1 MKTTIKDARGYK
13 LQIGNIVA
21 FNHNYSYK
29 RCKMFIGT
37 ITAFEK
43 YVVVKIL
50 NGPKVNKLSSSLY
63 KLYGGK

>member
-1 MKTTIKDARGYK
+1 MSTTTKDARGYK
-13 LQIGNIVA
+13 LQRGDVVA
-21 FNHNYSYK
+21 FNHSCGY
-29 RCKMFIGT
+29 RRREMFIGT
-37 ITAFEK
+37 IVAFEK